1 MEEQWKD
8 SPRTPLSPL
17 ASSHAQ
23 ALLLGEQS
31 ADGSM
36 ALDDLDADK
45 SIFADGDGLGE
56 TPKLGVD

>member
-23 ALLLGEQS
+23 SLLLGEAG

-36 ALDDLDADK
+36 ALDDANAGK
-45 SIFADGDGLGE
+45 SPFAGGHGE
-56 TPKLGVD
+56 TP